1 MYLIS
6 PEDKQV
12 KKHLA
17 REIHARQEK
26 GQLNFQTVLV
36 KGTSDLL
43 TYIEASQLTPS
54 FGGTLSYDHK
64 AWIKLQKKLEEFYF
78 TSDYVTSHLPKAVD
92 EMKSLKRMRTNNGTS
107 GGDLVLQRTETKR
120 AQIKRDLSLDVALEE
135 GDHLNELSLRPEY
148 DRTFSVMSR
157 KPLYAPMMETIKPYR
172 DKLIQAKRQLDQAWK
187 GETASVPVVTS
198 SQPDDVHELRENLSR
213 VSIIH

>member
-1 MYLIS
+1 MGSRANGKEKRLYMPEDGLILSEIAVLSGGHDLQGHPLVMMPSQRYPSLVQFNQADVIKLLKYLAFLSRSWYKEAGISFLLDFRSSRAAVVSHVVGLIQTFQNESRSIQSMYLIS

-17 REIHARQEK
+17 KEIHLRQEK

-64 AWIKLQKKLEEFYF
+64 AWIKLQK
-78 TSDYVTSHLPKAVD
+78 
-92 EMKSLKRMRTNNGTS
+92 
-107 GGDLVLQRTETKR
+107 VLTV
-120 AQIKRDLSLDVALEE
+120 LYLALCFV
-135 GDHLNELSLRPEY
+135 L
-148 DRTFSVMSR
+148 
-157 KPLYAPMMETIKPYR
+157 
-172 DKLIQAKRQLDQAWK
+172 
-187 GETASVPVVTS
+187 
-198 SQPDDVHELRENLSR
+198 
-213 VSIIH
+213 